1 MDKKNPAYIGVL
13 AVIAASILV
22 VGSLMKPKPR
32 DSESR
37 APAPTQAELTR
48 LQQLAQRRS
57 LEDLTGYIAQ
67 IAAGATPHL
76 VRLEALRATGVFWD
90 DQGTVVTSW
99 PRGQSVQP
107 GSAQFPSGETIELPT
122 TEASPEAPLLFPT
135 VPEESSRE
143 PVRRAP
149 AESLSN
155 RDWVVAVWLPGPS
168 GYSFSHGLF
177 QSPREGSCRGEDIE
191 EALLSI
197 PLTRQML
204 GAGVFDLDSR
214 LIAVVADCEDR
225 YAAVTAASV
234 GRILSRS
241 KSRTF
246 ETRLLARFGLAL
258 APLTGA
264 TARFFR
270 REQAALVQAVW
281 NGHLAA
287 EAGLVPGDL
296 IVSLDG
302 HDVVSPGDLHLQPLV
317 LPPAREFFE
326 LSVLRFGT
334 KVRIVLP
341 ARAGEARSRAG
352 PAAGVVFQ
360 RTAPE
365 FVVAAVIED
374 SAAARAGIR
383 PGDRLIQVDKKPVRT
398 SAQARRFLSNP
409 DSKTH
414 FVLLERGEKRWGT
427 LLQ

>member
-76 VRLEALRATGVFWD
+76 VRLEGLRATGVFWD
-90 DQGTVVTSW
+90 DQGTVVTSR

-107 GSAQFPSGETIELPT
+107 GSAQFPSGETIELSI

-177 QSPREGSCRGEDIE
+177 QSAREGSCRGEDIE

-225 YAAVTAASV
+225 YAALTAASV

-241 KSRTF
+241 QTF
-246 ETRLLARFGLAL
+246 ETRLLARFGLVL
-258 APLTGA
+258 APLTRA

-296 IVSLDG
+296 IVALDER
-302 HDVVSPGDLHLQPLV
+302 DVISPGDLHPLV
-317 LPPAREFFE
+317 LPVAREFFE

-341 ARAGEARSRAG
+341 ARARETRSRAG

-398 SAQARRFLSNP
+398 SAEARRFLSNP

>member
-1 MDKKNPAYIGVL
+1 MDKKNPGYIGVL

-67 IAAGATPHL
+67 IAAAATPHL
-76 VRLEALRATGVFWD
+76 VRLDDLRATGVFWD
-90 DQGTVVTSW
+90 EQGTVVTSR

-107 GSAQFPSGETIELPT
+107 GSAQFPSGETIELPI

-135 VPEESSRE
+135 LPEESSRE

-155 RDWVVAVWLPGPS
+155 RDWVVAVWLPGLS

-225 YAAVTAASV
+225 YAALTAASV

-241 KSRTF
+241 QTF

-258 APLTGA
+258 APLTRA
-264 TARFFR
+264 TASFFR

-302 HDVVSPGDLHLQPLV
+302 RDVISPGDLHPLV
-317 LPPAREFFE
+317 LPVAREFFE

-341 ARAGEARSRAG
+341 ARARETRSRAG

-374 SAAARAGIR
+374 SAAARAGIQ
-383 PGDRLIQVDKKPVRT
+383 PGDRLIQVGKKPVRT

>member
-67 IAAGATPHL
+67 IAAGVTPHL
-76 VRLEALRATGVFWD
+76 VRLEDLRATGVFWD
-90 DQGTVVTSW
+90 EQGTVVTPR

-107 GSAQFPSGETIELPT
+107 GSAQLLSGETIELPI

-135 VPEESSRE
+135 VPKESSRE
-143 PVRRAP
+143 PVWRAP

-155 RDWVVAVWLPGPS
+155 RDWVVAVWLSGPS

-191 EALLSI
+191 EVLLSI

-214 LIAVVADCEDR
+214 LIAVVADCQDR
-225 YAAVTAASV
+225 YAAVTGASV

-241 KSRTF
+241 RSQTF
-246 ETRLLARFGLAL
+246 ETRLLSRFGLAL
-258 APLTGA
+258 APLTRA
-264 TARFFR
+264 TAKFFR

-281 NGHLAA
+281 NGRLAA

-302 HDVVSPGDLHLQPLV
+302 RDVVSPGDLHPLV
-317 LPPAREFFE
+317 LPVAREFFE

-334 KVRIVLP
+334 KVRIVLLARPSVSRSQP
-341 ARAGEARSRAG
+341 A

-360 RTAPE
+360 PAAAE
-365 FVVAAVIED
+365 FVIAEVIED
-374 SAAARAGIR
+374 SAAARAGIQ
-383 PGDRLIQVDKKPVRT
+383 PGDRLIQVGKKPVRT

-409 DSKTH
+409 DSETH